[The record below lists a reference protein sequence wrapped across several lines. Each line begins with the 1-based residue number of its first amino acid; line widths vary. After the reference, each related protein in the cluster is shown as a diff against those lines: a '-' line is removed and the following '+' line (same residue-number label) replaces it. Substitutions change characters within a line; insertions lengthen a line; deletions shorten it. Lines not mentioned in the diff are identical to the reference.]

1 ARRKM
6 IVCVCNNISEGKIHQ
21 AVDAGVSSM
30 AELRKQL
37 GVGTCCGKCHSCAKN
52 VLRECLSSSR
62 QTQQGVSPVVFHP
75 SLAAA

>member
-1 ARRKM
+1 M
-6 IVCVCNNISEGKIHQ
+6 T
-21 AVDAGVSSM
+21 SM

-52 VLRECLSSSR
+52 VLRECLSSAR
-62 QTQQGVSPVVFHP
+62 QTQQGVRPVVFHP